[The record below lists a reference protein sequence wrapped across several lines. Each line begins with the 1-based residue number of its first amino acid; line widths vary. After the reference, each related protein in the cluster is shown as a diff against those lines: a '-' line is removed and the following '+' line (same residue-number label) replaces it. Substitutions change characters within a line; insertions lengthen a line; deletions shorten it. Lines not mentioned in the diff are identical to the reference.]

1 MQGVRDILGT
11 DTPPPGSIRAV
22 KMGTKVTI
30 NALLERKGGAE
41 PRPFSG
47 GFWHGGN
54 HRLDG
59 AAVRARF
66 AELAALVPGAPGPE
80 DMARGF
86 LRIAVDN
93 IPNAIKKI
101 SIQRGHDVTG
111 YTLQCFG
118 GAGGQHACLVADAW
132 GMGQVFIHPLAGVLS
147 AFGMGLAEI
156 RALREVQF
164 DAPLTDTGAAGPGF
178 AGCDAVQSHKINTRM
193 TDPEILK
200 SALRSDW
207 NALASAR
214 IRAGRVS
221 GGAGGWGQ
229 AR

>member
-1 MQGVRDILGT
+1 MQGVRNILGT
-11 DTPPPGSIRAV
+11 DTPPTGSIRAV

-47 GFWHGGN
+47 DFWPGGD
-54 HRLDG
+54 HRLDV

-66 AELAALVPGAPGPE
+66 AELAALVPGAPAPE

-93 IPNAIKKI
+93 IPNEIKKI
-101 SIQRGHDVTG
+101 SVQRGHDVTG
-111 YTLQCFG
+111 YTLQCFS
-118 GAGGQHACLVADAW
+118 GAGGQHAGLVADVW
-132 GMGQVFIHPLAGVLS
+132 GMGQVFIHPYAGVLS

-164 DAPLTDTGAAGPGF
+164 DAPLTD
-178 AGCDAVQSHKINTRM
+178 
-193 TDPEILK
+193 
-200 SALRSDW
+200 
-207 NALASAR
+207 
-214 IRAGRVS
+214 
-221 GGAGGWGQ
+221 AGGRWAGLCGL
-229 AR
+229 